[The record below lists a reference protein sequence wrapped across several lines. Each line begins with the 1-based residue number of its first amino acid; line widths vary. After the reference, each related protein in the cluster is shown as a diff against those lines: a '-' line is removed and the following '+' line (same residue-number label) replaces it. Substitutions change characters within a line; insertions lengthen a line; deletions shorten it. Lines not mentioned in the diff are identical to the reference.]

1 MRFKSL
7 IFFLIILLGLSAHAA
22 ANNLTIS
29 NVSVEDRDATLNTA
43 IVEFDV
49 SWDNSWRNVTN
60 YDAVWIVLKIRYN
73 NAAWVHGILDA
84 SGKDPAGTS
93 PGSNS
98 DLEIFVPSDNRDPTS

>member
-1 MRFKSL
+1 MYLKSL

-60 YDAVWIVLKIRYN
+60 YDAV
-73 NAAWVHGILDA
+73 
-84 SGKDPAGTS
+84 
-93 PGSNS
+93 
-98 DLEIFVPSDNRDPTS
+98 